1 MTIIE
6 CKKCGRACDMCELD
20 TTTDEDGND
29 SVNDLSIETE
39 SNIEY
44 DTTVEASIKSPSDD
58 EMSSDDSV
66 NTENSYIN
74 SYLTT
79 CIYCNLDCKSEF
91 LTSRE
96 NLIRTLKHE
105 RECSSNTRQIVVEP
119 LSDTTRVITC
129 ENGSLTVSFARYNH
143 K

>member
-1 MTIIE
+1 MTNKA

-20 TTTDEDGND
+20 TTTDDEGND
-29 SVNDLSIETE
+29 GDSVFDLSIETE
-39 SNIEY
+39 SNIEDID
-44 DTTVEASIKSPSDD
+44 DTTIEASRKS
-58 EMSSDDSV
+58 SSVSSYDSV

-79 CIYCNLDCKSEF
+79 CIYCNLDCKSVF
-91 LTSRE
+91 LTNKE

-105 RECSSNTRQIVVEP
+105 RECSSNTTQIVVEP
-119 LSDTTRVITC
+119 LSDTTRVITR
-129 ENGSLTVSFARYNH
+129 ENGSLTVSFARY